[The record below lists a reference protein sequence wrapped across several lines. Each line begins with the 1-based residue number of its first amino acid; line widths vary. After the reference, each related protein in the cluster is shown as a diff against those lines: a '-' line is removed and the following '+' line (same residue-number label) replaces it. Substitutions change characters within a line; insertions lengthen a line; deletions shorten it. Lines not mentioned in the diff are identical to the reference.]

1 MSKRK
6 LGELLFRK
14 IFSGGGGGQGEA
26 RKKSRLDMLWNRWKK
41 EEAGKGKTK
50 QTPKKT
56 PKKTQKLLPASKEA
70 QSKQS
75 AAVRARIKRANE
87 AEKNLPKSNPRAVG
101 KFRGSKKMEVPEGV
115 KKAGAKVKKVAKK
128 AASKIPKTTTKQ
140 KVKAGAAGAGLY
152 YLSEKYKQV
161 KKKQKKSKKGK

>member
-6 LGELLFRK
+6 FGELLFRK

-87 AEKNLPKSNPRAVG
+87 AEKNLPKGNPRAVG
-101 KFRGSKKMEVPEGV
+101 KFRGRKKMEVPEGV

-161 KKKQKKSKKGK
+161 KKKQKKSKK

>member
-50 QTPKKT
+50 QPPKKT
-56 PKKTQKLLPASKEA
+56 PKKKKE
-70 QSKQS
+70 
-75 AAVRARIKRANE
+75 
-87 AEKNLPKSNPRAVG
+87 
-101 KFRGSKKMEVPEGV
+101 
-115 KKAGAKVKKVAKK
+115 
-128 AASKIPKTTTKQ
+128 
-140 KVKAGAAGAGLY
+140 
-152 YLSEKYKQV
+152 
-161 KKKQKKSKKGK
+161 